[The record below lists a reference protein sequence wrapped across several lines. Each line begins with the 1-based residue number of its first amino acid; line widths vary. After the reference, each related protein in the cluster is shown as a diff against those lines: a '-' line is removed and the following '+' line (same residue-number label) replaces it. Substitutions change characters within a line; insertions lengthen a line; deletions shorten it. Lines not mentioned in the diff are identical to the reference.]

1 MPEFP
6 SVEWFKTAA
15 TLLNQSDSFKRLRT
29 CDADVGIQVDARYF
43 EVDFEAFE
51 VRDVRE
57 IDARRAEELDFVLV
71 QPSDAWKA
79 MLANIKQNGRA
90 EHDYTLNSIDLNAPE
105 EFARADDYYRRDLF
119 YRFNQSFQR
128 FFDASAQI
136 DTQFADSAVSRPA

>member
-1 MPEFP
+1 MPIFP
-6 SVEWFKTAA
+6 SVEWFQSVADIINDDEEYRRLGTVDAA
-15 TLLNQSDSFKRLRT
+15 
-29 CDADVGIQVDARYF
+29 VGIQVGERMF
-43 EVDFEAFE
+43 EVDFDAFNI
-51 VRDVRE
+51 VDVK
-57 IDARRAEELDFVLV
+57 ELDAATPRDLDFTLV
-71 QPSDAWKA
+71 MPHEQWREMIES
-79 MLANIKQNGRA
+79 IKQNGRA